1 MADVGLYGA
10 DRWTDILVRRDGPV
24 AWVTLNRPG
33 KANCVRPQMQ
43 DELLEAL
50 DGLDRDRE
58 IMVVILDAAGGKA
71 FSAGFDMSEQ
81 HRPDSSR
88 DWDDLTRSS
97 ASVCMKIWDMDKPV
111 ISVVQGHAIAFGCL
125 LALIADLTIASDD
138 AWFSEPEIRHGTLTP
153 MIIMPWLTH
162 MKAVHEFYYTGD
174 PLSAQRALELGLINR
189 VVPAADL
196 AATAEKMARRIAN
209 APAYTLLM
217 SKRALRQ
224 AYELM
229 GFRGIQNSHRYLDTY
244 LLDSH
249 GDPRK
254 DELKRVRKE
263 QGLKAFLEMRDGP
276 YRDE

>member
-1 MADVGLYGA
+1 MADTGLYDA
-10 DRWTDILVRRDGPV
+10 DKWTDIMVRKDGPV
-24 AWVTLNRPG
+24 AWVTLNRPD

-43 DELLEAL
+43 DELIEAL
-50 DGLDRDRE
+50 DGLDKDRE
-58 IMVVILDAAGGKA
+58 VMVVILDAAGDKV

-81 HRPDSSR
+81 HRPESSR
-88 DWDDLTRSS
+88 DWDDLTRAS
-97 ASVCMKIWDMDKPV
+97 ASVCMKIWDIDKPV
-111 ISVVQGHAIAFGCL
+111 ICAVQGHAIAFGCL
-125 LALIADLTIASDD
+125 LALIADITIATDD
-138 AWFSEPEIRHGTLTP
+138 SWFSEPEIRHGTLTP

-189 VVPAADL
+189 VVPAEDL

-229 GFRGIQNSHRYLDTY
+229 GFRGIQNGHRYLDTY

>member
-1 MADVGLYGA
+1 MTATGLYDA
-10 DRWTDILVRRDGPV
+10 DRWTDIAVRKDGPV

-43 DELLEAL
+43 DELMQAL
-50 DGLDRDRE
+50 DGLDRDRDVR
-58 IMVVILDAAGGKA
+58 VVILDAAGEKV
-71 FSAGFDMSEQ
+71 FSGGFDMSEQ
-81 HRPDSSR
+81 HRPESSR
-88 DWDDLTRSS
+88 DWDDLTRAS
-97 ASVCMKIWDMDKPV
+97 AGVCMKIWDMDKPV
-111 ISVVQGHAIAFGCL
+111 ICAVQGHAIAFGCL
-125 LALIADLTIASDD
+125 LALIADITIASEN

-174 PLSAQRALELGLINR
+174 PLPAGRALELGLINR
-189 VVPAADL
+189 IVPAGDL

-224 AYELM
+224 AYEIM
-229 GFRGIQNSHRYLDTY
+229 GFRGIQNAHRYMDTY